1 MTQRILLTHAE
12 PPPDFNHN
20 DTPPTPC
27 PIDHNIHLPTHT
39 PCPRVPTMTLA
50 NYGTLTLHCL
60 SLQLKHAGSPS
71 AYSHI
76 LTKYGDQDGNALLN
90 WDTQDDVC
98 LTCLCRHFEQRYD
111 SANGNTK
118 KTFAKALNDLD
129 ELRSGKV
136 DRGRMIVKA
145 LLTEWVSVHA
155 NGVVTCDARDV
166 KAGTC
171 GRRGG
176 EEGGGSAISQRTGES
191 TDGGERERVKDDGER
206 YSTNDDEERDGAKDD
221 GERDGG
227 DRDGQMRTWSL
238 WGLIC
243 VGIAITSGVV
253 AVAGACFYYMKGA
266 GGHGKGCGSPGRGG
280 GKDGDRDGDLRQAV
294 KPEPSRKKPTKDAVP
309 PTRPFTRSMGKI
321 E

>member
-1 MTQRILLTHAE
+1 M
-12 PPPDFNHN
+12 
-20 DTPPTPC
+20 
-27 PIDHNIHLPTHT
+27 
-39 PCPRVPTMTLA
+39 
-50 NYGTLTLHCL
+50 
-60 SLQLKHAGSPS
+60 
-71 AYSHI
+71 
-76 LTKYGDQDGNALLN
+76 LTKYGDRDGNALLN

-129 ELRSGKV
+129 ELRSGKL
-136 DRGRMIVKA
+136 DRGRMIAKA
-145 LLTEWVSVHA
+145 PLTEWVSVHA

-176 EEGGGSAISQRTGES
+176 EEGGESAILQRTGES
-191 TDGGERERVKDDGER
+191 TDGGEGERVKDDGER
-206 YSTNDDEERDGAKDD
+206 YGTNDD

-227 DRDGQMRTWSL
+227 NSDRQMRTWSL

-243 VGIAITSGVV
+243 VGVAITIGVV
-253 AVAGACFYYMKGA
+253 AVAGACFCYMKGA
-266 GGHGKGCGSPGRGG
+266 SGHCKGCGTPGGGG
-280 GKDGDRDGDLRQAV
+280 GKDGDRDRDLRQAV
-294 KPEPSRKKPTKDAVP
+294 QPEPSRKKPKKDAVP